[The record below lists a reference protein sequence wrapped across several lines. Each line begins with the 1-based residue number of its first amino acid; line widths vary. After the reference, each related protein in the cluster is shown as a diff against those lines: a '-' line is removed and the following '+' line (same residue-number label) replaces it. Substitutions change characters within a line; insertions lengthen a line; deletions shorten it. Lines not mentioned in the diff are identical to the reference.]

1 MSPLKFIANQESLS
15 APGAMLRYL
24 LRSRNRATVLV
35 QALLEQDAE
44 IAAQKLIDAAKE
56 GDLNAALSGHDPIKY
71 WRAHVKDAEEQ
82 FYPRLPGES
91 LPECYA
97 RTEPG
102 EGWILIRCVP
112 GQPGVL
118 HARVRRNT

>member
-1 MSPLKFIANQESLS
+1 MNGCSHERGRIWSRPLQ
-15 APGAMLRYL
+15 
-24 LRSRNRATVLV
+24 
-35 QALLEQDAE
+35 
-44 IAAQKLIDAAKE
+44 
-56 GDLNAALSGHDPIKY
+56 PIV
-71 WRAHVKDAEEQ
+71 RCAVKDAEEQ

-118 HARVRRNT
+118 TAAEWAWLEGPKQ